1 MVWAYWVPATSISV
15 TATTIVSRSSPPA
28 GTYVR
33 SIGSAGSEPGE
44 LGCPSGIRIDSSGN
58 VWVADTEHNRI
69 EEYSSTGTFLA
80 SCGSKGSG
88 EGQFD
93 EPVDLAFVGGDVYV
107 ADHANNRIEELTD
120 TGSYV
125 GQFGIE
131 GSGSGQF
138 KGPEAITA
146 DAAGNLYVVDN
157 GNDRIEE
164 FSSAGGFEGSFG
176 SYGSG
181 EGQLHNPESLAI
193 NAAGQ
198 IYVADADNN
207 RVEVWMPD
215 DQAVH
220 DTRTVYYTA
229 KEEAETSAC
238 RDHPEWVGLV
248 CQTVPVAQPGGG
260 MPELP
265 TKTIAYNMWDQAEQ
279 VTETFGTTE
288 RTTKTEYNTGG
299 QALATEEAS
308 SNDKALPKITD
319 KYSTTTGLLEEQ
331 STTVGEKTQAVK
343 SKYNRRGELESYTD
357 ASGNTATYTYNE
369 DDQIATVK
377 DGSDEG
383 KGEQTYHYS
392 EETGELT
399 ELADVG
405 AGTFTA
411 SYDAQG
417 EMTSVGYPNG
427 MTASYTH
434 NAVGAA
440 TGLEYKK
447 VTHCT
452 ESCTWFKDSLTPSI
466 HGETLTQNSTL
477 AEESYTYDSTGRLT
491 QVQETPAGE
500 GCTTRAYSYGED
512 GERTRLAT
520 SKPGSEGKC
529 TSENPVV
536 EAHTYDSA
544 DQMTDEGITYEP
556 FGDTTKLSASDAD
569 GQAITS
575 EYYLDS
581 QVYKQTQ
588 HEETSEYKLDP
599 EDRVL
604 ETVNTGKT
612 SSTVTDHYDG
622 PGNSI
627 AWTSEP
633 GKWERRIP
641 GIEGALAAVQTG
653 TAKEDV
659 TLELHDLQGNIV
671 ATVEDSET
679 ATKLAASYN
688 STEFGAPNSKG
699 EPPKY
704 AYQGASGL
712 TSEGSTGR
720 IVQDGITYVP
730 QTGAM
735 LQPPEDL
742 APATPTNHNTA
753 YTSNPNNPADQAGA
767 QFIGAQIAKR
777 EQENRER
784 EEAERPVGEVPSP
797 EGAPTA
803 PSEQPVLGSGGWPSP
818 CSPGGACTASIHIFG
833 PNSCHFPYT
842 SCHIDFTKS
851 ITQEIV
857 NVAYPHREE
866 EVYVIG
872 VVCGYV
878 GGVGTPLAGAACAV
892 LFGYYWFPFIHAIE
906 HIHEYGGCLSLR
918 YIGVPD
924 LPPVATGF
932 AADGGSGCV
941 S

>member
-1 MVWAYWVPATSISV
+1 
-15 TATTIVSRSSPPA
+15 
-28 GTYVR
+28 
-33 SIGSAGSEPGE
+33 
-44 LGCPSGIRIDSSGN
+44 
-58 VWVADTEHNRI
+58 
-69 EEYSSTGTFLA
+69 
-80 SCGSKGSG
+80 
-88 EGQFD
+88 
-93 EPVDLAFVGGDVYV
+93 
-107 ADHANNRIEELTD
+107 
-120 TGSYV
+120 
-125 GQFGIE
+125 
-131 GSGSGQF
+131 
-138 KGPEAITA
+138 
-146 DAAGNLYVVDN
+146 
-157 GNDRIEE
+157 
-164 FSSAGGFEGSFG
+164 
-176 SYGSG
+176 
-181 EGQLHNPESLAI
+181 
-193 NAAGQ
+193 
-198 IYVADADNN
+198 
-207 RVEVWMPD
+207 
-215 DQAVH
+215 
-220 DTRTVYYTA
+220 
-229 KEEAETSAC
+229 
-238 RDHPEWVGLV
+238 
-248 CQTVPVAQPGGG
+248 
-260 MPELP
+260 
-265 TKTIAYNMWDQAEQ
+265 
-279 VTETFGTTE
+279 
-288 RTTKTEYNTGG
+288 
-299 QALATEEAS
+299 
-308 SNDKALPKITD
+308 
-319 KYSTTTGLLEEQ
+319 
-331 STTVGEKTQAVK
+331 
-343 SKYNRRGELESYTD
+343 
-357 ASGNTATYTYNE
+357 
-369 DDQIATVK
+369 
-377 DGSDEG
+377 
-383 KGEQTYHYS
+383 
-392 EETGELT
+392 
-399 ELADVG
+399 
-405 AGTFTA
+405 
-411 SYDAQG
+411 
-417 EMTSVGYPNG
+417 MTSVGYPNG

-477 AEESYTYDSTGRLT
+477 AEESYTYDSAGRLT

-633 GKWERRIP
+633 GGKWERRIP

-679 ATKLAASYN
+679 ASKLTASYN

-730 QTGAM
+730 QTGTM

-753 YTSNPNNPADQAGA
+753 YVSNPNNPADQAGA

-784 EEAERPVGEVPSP
+784 EEANKPAGEVP
-797 EGAPTA
+797 
-803 PSEQPVLGSGGWPSP
+803 L
-818 CSPGGACTASIHIFG
+818 
-833 PNSCHFPYT
+833 
-842 SCHIDFTKS
+842 
-851 ITQEIV
+851 
-857 NVAYPHREE
+857 EE
-866 EVYVIG
+866 EEAIG
-872 VVCGYV
+872 DPEYSVLLTVGQAKIVANALRYGPAALEVLAASGTIQGLALFFAERLAEIGKEYLQGVAHGLEICGSAIRSTS
-878 GGVGTPLAGAACAV
+878 GVEARCRVWVDDWIPEKGV
-892 LFGYYWFPFIHAIE
+892 YWFVAF
-906 HIHEYGGCLSLR
+906 
-918 YIGVPD
+918 GVETCWGRKYKRNHSVHWTFPRSQCA
-924 LPPVATGF
+924 P
-932 AADGGSGCV
+932 AAE
-941 S
+941 